1 VTWAGLVWKNLRRR
15 RARTALT
22 AAGVAIGVG
31 LIVALLSIAA
41 GVRQTAGDLIH
52 VGRADFGVF
61 QQGAADLTRS
71 LLPERLEAKIRSE
84 PGVAAVGRIF
94 LRVSKV
100 QNRESFLVFGLAAD
114 EFPFERLVIV
124 EGRRAEGDEALVGDA
139 AARSLHLA
147 PGDVLRVENRS
158 FRIAGVYHSGDR
170 FEDGGAILPLRTVQA
185 LAERPGEVTTFG
197 VEAQIGRRPKD
208 VAEAL
213 QRRIPGIVA
222 VTEPGQVVKVDTSS
236 RLLIDAGWIFSVVAL
251 IIGGIGV
258 TNTMAMSVF
267 ERVREIGI
275 LRAVGWP
282 ARRIALLIVS
292 EALAIGLI
300 ALALGLAGGYAVA
313 ELLVGE
319 GALSELAAA
328 DFTAGVFAWGLAFA
342 LGVAL
347 LGALYPAWRAVRLT
361 PIEALRR
368 E

>member
-1 VTWAGLVWKNLRRR
+1 MTWAGLVWKNLRRR

-31 LIVALLSIAA
+31 LIVALLAIAS
-41 GVRQTAGDLIH
+41 GVKRTAGDLIH
-52 VGRADFGVF
+52 IGRADFGVF

-71 LLPERLEAKIRSE
+71 LLPERLEEKIRDE
-84 PGVAAVGRIF
+84 PGVASVGRVF

-100 QNRESFLVFGLAAD
+100 EGRGSFLVFGLAPG
-114 EFPFERLVIV
+114 EFPIERLVIV
-124 EGRRAEGDEALVGDA
+124 DGRRPEGDEALLGDA

-147 PGDVLRVENRS
+147 PGGTLHVEGRS
-158 FRIAGVYHSGDR
+158 FRIAGLYHSGDR
-170 FEDGGAILPLRTVQA
+170 FEDGGAVLPLRTVQA
-185 LAERPGEVTTFG
+185 LAERPGDVTTFG
-197 VEAQIGRRPKD
+197 VEAQLGRRPKD
-208 VAEAL
+208 VAQAL
-213 QRRIPGIVA
+213 EQRIPGVVA

-236 RLLIDAGWIFSVVAL
+236 RLVIDAGWIFSVVAL

-282 ARRIALLIVS
+282 GRRIALLIVS

-300 ALALGLAGGYAVA
+300 GLALGLAGGYAAA

-319 GALSELAAA
+319 GALSELAEA

-361 PIEALRR
+361 PIDALRR

>member
-1 VTWAGLVWKNLRRR
+1 VTWTGLVWKNLRRR

-22 AAGVAIGVG
+22 AAGVALGVG

-41 GVRQTAGDLIH
+41 GVKRTAGDLIH
-52 VGRADFGVF
+52 IGRADFGVF

-84 PGVAAVGRIF
+84 PGVASVGRIF
-94 LRVSKV
+94 LRVSRV
-100 QNRESFLVFGLAAD
+100 DGRESFLVLGLAPD
-114 EFPFERLVIV
+114 EFPMERLVIV
-124 EGRRAEGDEALVGDA
+124 DGRRVQGDEALLGDA
-139 AARSLHLA
+139 AARELHLV
-147 PGDVLRVENRS
+147 PGDMLRVENRS
-158 FRIAGVYHSGDR
+158 FRVAGLYHSGDR
-170 FEDGGAILPLRTVQA
+170 YEDGGAVLPLTAVQA
-185 LAERPGEVTTFG
+185 LAQRPGEVTTFG
-197 VEAQIGRRPKD
+197 VEAQLGRRPKEI
-208 VAEAL
+208 AQAL
-213 QRRIPGIVA
+213 ERRIPGVVA

-236 RLLIDAGWIFSVVAL
+236 RLLIDAGWIFSIVAL

-267 ERVREIGI
+267 ERIREIGI
-275 LRAVGWP
+275 LRAVGWSG
-282 ARRIALLIVS
+282 RRIALLIVS
-292 EALAIGLI
+292 EALAIGLA
-300 ALALGLAGGYAVA
+300 ALAVGLAGGYAA
-313 ELLVGE
+313 ARLLVDQ
-319 GALSELAAA
+319 GALSELAQA